1 MQFSFGQLPVRRVF
15 MADLQGML
23 GFVSPKLREALL
35 LSAEALQRLGIRYA
49 VAGGFAV
56 GAYGYIRATTDVDFL
71 VGEEAFEHHGALVTF
86 KPGVPIQ
93 VGGVL
98 VDYLSAAALGKHLEE
113 TINHP
118 TSAGE
123 LPVVSIEALIYMKL
137 LAKRRKDLLDVTELL
152 KAGADAKKIREY
164 LQQHASE
171 QLPLFES
178 LLLELP

>member
-1 MQFSFGQLPVRRVF
+1 
-15 MADLQGML
+15 MADLQEML
-23 GFVSPKLREALL
+23 DFVPPKVREAALL
-35 LSAEALQRLGIRYA
+35 AGEALQRLGVRYA
-49 VAGGFAV
+49 IAGGFAV

-86 KPGVPIQ
+86 KPGIPIQ
-93 VGGVL
+93 VGGIL
-98 VDYLSAAALGKHLEE
+98 VDYLSAQALGAHLEE

-118 TSAGE
+118 VQAGP

-152 KAGADAKKIREY
+152 KAGADVKNIRQY
-164 LQQHASE
+164 LSTHASE

-178 LLLELP
+178 LLQELP